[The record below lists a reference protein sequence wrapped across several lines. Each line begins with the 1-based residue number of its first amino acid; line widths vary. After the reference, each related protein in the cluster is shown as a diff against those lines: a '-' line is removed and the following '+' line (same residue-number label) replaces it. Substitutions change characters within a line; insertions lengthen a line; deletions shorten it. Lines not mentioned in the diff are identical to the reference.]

1 MVGRY
6 FKNASLI
13 EKFVIPNVIILA
25 VLIVS
30 IGAISYVLL
39 QQQLKKQAQDTLNN
53 GYKLFRQLVN
63 DRESS
68 GLAVA
73 YLVSQDPDVKK
84 AFAKKDRKLLYKYVK
99 VRADLEMLTGIYDI
113 RLHFLTPLAVSFF
126 RTWNPERYGIDVSKF
141 RRIIV
146 TVAQRRTPQRGIE
159 VGLKR
164 TIVTGAY
171 PVLEGTEYLGAVE
184 LITPFNPI
192 LDQLKELTGMDSV
205 VLISRRAATHA
216 EWATK
221 AEKVDNFLLYY
232 ETNPVLRN
240 LMLQAKDKPDTVFV
254 VQNYAVIAKP
264 IFDFS
269 KRNIGYLILGYDL
282 TPIID
287 SYKELGI
294 YILMFVFVG
303 LVVSFFVSYMIFK
316 KYVEEPINTL
326 IEHTERISM
335 GDVDQKIPIQ
345 SRDEIGRLA
354 EAFDRMRVSIKKV
367 MDLLK

>member
-1 MVGRY
+1 MVGKY
-6 FKNASLI
+6 FRNASLI

-30 IGAISYVLL
+30 VGAMSYLLL
-39 QQQLKKQAQDTLNN
+39 QQQLRKQARDTLNN

-73 YLVSQDPDVKK
+73 YLVSQDPDVRR
-84 AFAKKDRKLLYKYVK
+84 AFAKKDRKPLYRYVK
-99 VRADLEMLTGIYDI
+99 VRADLEMLTGIYDL

-146 TVAQRRTPQRGIE
+146 TVAQRRTPQKGIE
-159 VGLKR
+159 IGLKR

-171 PVLEGTEYLGAVE
+171 PVLRGTEYMGAVE
-184 LITPFNPI
+184 LITPFDPI
-192 LDQLKELTGMDSV
+192 LNQLKELTGMDSI
-205 VLISRRAATHA
+205 VLIKRKAATHA

-221 AEKVDNFLLYY
+221 AEKIGNFLLYY
-232 ETNPVLRN
+232 ETNPVLRS
-240 LMLQAKDKPDTVFV
+240 LLIRAKDKPETVLV
-254 VQNYAVIAKP
+254 IQNYAVVAKP

-269 KRNIGYLILGYDL
+269 RRNIGYLILGYDL
-282 TPIID
+282 TPMID
-287 SYKELGI
+287 SYKELGV

-303 LVVSFFVSYMIFK
+303 LVASFFISYLIFR

-345 SRDEIGRLA
+345 SRD
-354 EAFDRMRVSIKKV
+354 
-367 MDLLK
+367 

>member
-1 MVGRY
+1 MIGGY
-6 FKNASLI
+6 FRNASLI
-13 EKFVIPNVIILA
+13 EKFVIPNVVILV

-30 IGAISYVLL
+30 IGAISYALL
-39 QQQLKKQAQDTLNN
+39 QQQLQKQARDSLNN
-53 GYKLFRQLVN
+53 GYKLFNQLVK

-73 YLVSQDPDVKK
+73 YLVSRDPDVKK
-84 AFAKKDRKLLYKYVK
+84 AFANRDRKLLYKYVK
-99 VRADLEMLTGIYDI
+99 VRADLEMLMDIYDL

-126 RTWNPERYGIDVSKF
+126 RTWNPERFGIDVSKF

-146 TVAQRRTPQRGIE
+146 TVAQRRTHQKGIE
-159 VGLKR
+159 IGLKR
-164 TIVTGAY
+164 AIVTGAY
-171 PVLEGTEYLGAVE
+171 PVLDGDEYLGAVE

-192 LDQLKELTGMDSV
+192 LDELKDLTGMDAI
-205 VLISRRAATHA
+205 VLINRRAATHA
-216 EWATK
+216 EWAAK
-221 AEKVDNFLLYY
+221 AERIGDFFLYY

-240 LMLQAKDKPDTVFV
+240 LMLQAKDKPGTVIIV
-254 VQNYAVIAKP
+254 ENYAVMAKP
-264 IFDFS
+264 ISDFS
-269 KRNIGYLILGYDL
+269 RRNIGYLILGYDL
-282 TPIID
+282 TPVVD
-287 SYKELGI
+287 SYKEMGI

-335 GDVDQKIPIQ
+335 GDVDQKIPIK

-354 EAFDRMRVSIKKV
+354 EAFDRMRISIKKV